1 MLAIPETQG
10 QWVWVIAPAA
20 LLAAW
25 AVPALFKR
33 WQRMR
38 RERKRALVEDVLKQ
52 IYNRRQEGHEADVD
66 FLAERLGLPA
76 PRLSGLLQAMEAEG
90 LVRVEG
96 RVSHL
101 TPEGERRA
109 LQVVRA
115 HRLWE
120 TYLAHEARV
129 PAPGL
134 HRPAEREEHRLT
146 PAQVEQLEAVL
157 GHPQRDPHGD
167 PIPTATGEVTAV
179 ESRALTEW
187 PAGQSAEIVHVEDEP
202 EAVFRDVAAQ
212 GLHAGQL
219 VRVTERTPEIV
230 VLTDGEKQYR
240 LTPLAAAHVQVAAA
254 SAEPAGRSGL
264 ERLSDLALGEEAEV
278 VLLDGELRGFT
289 RRRLLDLGLTPGA
302 RVTAVLSN
310 AFGDPRAF
318 RVRGTTIALRKEQAR
333 HVWVRRCAM
342 AQVEEKCTA

>member
-1 MLAIPETQG
+1 MLAVSQA
-10 QWVWVIAPAA
+10 QANWAWAVAAAA
-20 LLAAW
+20 LLAAC
-25 AVPALFKR
+25 AVPAAYKR

-38 RERKRALVEDVLKQ
+38 RERARALVEDVLKQ
-52 IYNRRQEGHEADVD
+52 IYNRRQEGREPDVD
-66 FLAERLGLPA
+66 FLVARLGLSA
-76 PRLSGLLQAMEAEG
+76 PRLSRLLEAMEAEG

-96 RVSHL
+96 RLPHL

-187 PAGQSAEIVHVEDEP
+187 PADQAAEIVHVEDEP

-230 VLTDGEKQYR
+230 VLTDGDRQYR
-240 LTPLAAAHVQVAAA
+240 LTPLAAAHVQVTAA

-264 ERLSDLALGEEAEV
+264 ERLSDLAMGEEAEV

-333 HVWVRRCAM
+333 HVWVKRCATPQ
-342 AQVEEKCTA
+342 AEERCTA

>member
-1 MLAIPETQG
+1 MSAIFPIEG
-10 QWVWVIAPAA
+10 HWAWLVAAAA

-25 AVPALFKR
+25 APLHRR

-52 IYNRRQEGHEADVD
+52 IYSRRQEGRQADMNS
-66 FLAERLGLPA
+66 LAERLGLPVS
-76 PRLSGLLQAMEAEG
+76 RLAALLEVMEAEG

-96 RVSHL
+96 KLPHL
-101 TPEGERRA
+101 TPEGEKQA

-129 PAPGL
+129 PALGL
-134 HRPAEREEHRLT
+134 HKPAEKEEHRLT
-146 PAQVEQLEAVL
+146 PAQLEELEAVL

-167 PIPTATGEVTAV
+167 PIPTASGEVTAV
-179 ESRALTEW
+179 ESRILTEW
-187 PAGQSAEIVHVEDEP
+187 PAGQAAEIVHVQDEP
-202 EAVFRDVAAQ
+202 EAVIRDVAAQ
-212 GLHAGQL
+212 GLHAGQV
-219 VRVTERTPEIV
+219 VRVTECTPEAV
-230 VLTDGEKQYR
+230 VLTDGARQYR
-240 LTPLAAAHVQVAAA
+240 LTPIAAAHVQVAAP
-254 SAEPAGRSGL
+254 SVQPADRSGL
-264 ERLSDLALGEEAEV
+264 ERLSDLALGDEAEV
-278 VLLDGELRGFT
+278 VLLDHELRGFT

-318 RVRGTTIALRKEQAR
+318 RVRGTTIALRKEQAG

-342 AQVEEKCTA
+342 PPAEERCTA

>member
-1 MLAIPETQG
+1 MADNWAWLLA
-10 QWVWVIAPAA
+10 AA
-20 LLAAW
+20 AVLAAW
-25 AVPALFKR
+25 AVPAMRRR

-38 RERKRALVEDVLKQ
+38 GERQRALLEDVLKQ
-52 IYNRRQEGHEADVD
+52 IYSGRQEGRQADMD
-66 FLAERLGLPA
+66 SLAERLGLPVS
-76 PRLSGLLQAMEAEG
+76 RLAALLELMQAEG

-96 RVSHL
+96 RVPHL

-129 PAPGL
+129 PTPGL
-134 HRPAEREEHRLT
+134 HKPAEKEEHRLT
-146 PAQVEQLEAVL
+146 PAQVEELEAVL

-167 PIPTATGEVTAV
+167 PIPTASGEVMAV
-179 ESRALTEW
+179 ESRVLTEW
-187 PAGQSAEIVHVEDEP
+187 PAGQAAEIVHVEDEP

-212 GLHAGQL
+212 GLQAGQF

-230 VLTDGEKQYR
+230 VLTDGEREYR
-240 LTPLAAAHVQVAAA
+240 LSPLAAAHVQVAAA

-264 ERLSDLALGEEAEV
+264 VRLSDLALGEEAEV
-278 VLLDGELRGFT
+278 ALLDRELRGFT

-318 RVRGTTIALRKEQAR
+318 RVRGTTIALRREQAR

-342 AQVEEKCTA
+342 TQADERCTA